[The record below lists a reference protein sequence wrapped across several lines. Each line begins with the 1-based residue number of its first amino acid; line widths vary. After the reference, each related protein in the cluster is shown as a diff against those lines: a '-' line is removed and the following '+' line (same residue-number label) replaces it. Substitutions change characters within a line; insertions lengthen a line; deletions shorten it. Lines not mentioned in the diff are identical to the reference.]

1 MYKIL
6 AFIIVIIII
15 FGLNYWCHLIGTD
28 FYKDHPTDYTIHD
41 LLHSVLPD
49 LHDYHIIIDI
59 IGIIVIIPAFLYFN
73 QELTIEF
80 LTKFLI
86 IMLIRAF
93 TIVSTVLPK
102 FERCDTTF
110 DIRNFL
116 LGGCYDK
123 IFSGH
128 TAFTLL
134 IVLVAYNFNLLDNNK
149 LLILGIFQLI
159 YAFLIIITRAHYSV
173 DVLLSYYIVI
183 PLYLCIKQYKS
194 FN

>member
-6 AFIIVIIII
+6 IFFIVIIII
-15 FGLNYWCHLIGTD
+15 FGLNYWCHLIGMD
-28 FYKDHPTDYTIHD
+28 FYKDQPTNYKIHD

-49 LHDYHIIIDI
+49 LHDYHISIDI
-59 IGIIVIIPAFLYFN
+59 IGFIAVIPAIMYFN

-102 FERCDTTF
+102 YERCDTKF
-110 DIRNFL
+110 DYRNFI

-128 TAFTLL
+128 TSFILLLTLL
-134 IVLVAYNFNLLDNNK
+134 YYREHIINLPTLFVMN
-149 LLILGIFQLI
+149 
-159 YAFLIIITRAHYSV
+159 IINMLAIIATRSHYTV
-173 DVLLSYYIVI
+173 DVLIAIFVTTTI
-183 PLYLCIKQYKS
+183 
-194 FN
+194 FNVKI

>member
-1 MYKIL
+1 MTDMPSSDKECDPHNISIYN
-6 AFIIVIIII
+6 VI
-15 FGLNYWCHLIGTD
+15 FGHC
-28 FYKDHPTDYTIHD
+28 
-41 LLHSVLPD
+41 S
-49 LHDYHIIIDI
+49 
-59 IGIIVIIPAFLYFN
+59 
-73 QELTIEF
+73 
-80 LTKFLI
+80 
-86 IMLIRAF
+86 
-93 TIVSTVLPK
+93 
-102 FERCDTTF
+102 
-110 DIRNFL
+110 
-116 LGGCYDK
+116 DK

>member
-6 AFIIVIIII
+6 IFFIVIIII
-15 FGLNYWCHLIGTD
+15 FGLNYWCHLIGMD
-28 FYKDHPTDYTIHD
+28 FYKDQPTNYKIHD

-49 LHDYHIIIDI
+49 LHDYHISIDI
-59 IGIIVIIPAFLYFN
+59 IGFIAVIPAIMYFN

-102 FERCDTTF
+102 YERCDTKF
-110 DIRNFL
+110 DYRNFI

-128 TAFTLL
+128 FAFLLLITLL
-134 IVLVAYNFNLLDNNK
+134 LEKYKYISLRTLIVINVIHFVMLLVFRWHYTID
-149 LLILGIFQLI
+149 
-159 YAFLIIITRAHYSV
+159 IIIALFVTV
-173 DVLLSYYIVI
+173 VLFHNNINIIRL
-183 PLYLCIKQYKS
+183 LK
-194 FN
+194 